1 MPTDNTSSSLPT
13 SVSELQAALTESLE
27 PPADAVPRNPD
38 TPSAAP
44 VVAEPASVTLPPD
57 TTAAGR
63 ILRSVHTGAVGY
75 SHDDVEEVKDRLTPA
90 EYQQLHIAAA
100 QHDHLRAEEAKLV
113 AAVPAWKDTAKGR
126 AEIAKLADFVRT
138 EYGVPDAQVQQ
149 AFQSAAAILAMRD
162 AKRERDRAQQQPTV
176 GRKAGRQ
183 AGGHV
188 YGTAPGERLAGTPS
202 TSAALLALFE

>member
-1 MPTDNTSSSLPT
+1 MDRPDDLAPR
-13 SVSELQAALTESLE
+13 TEAPQRLE
-27 PPADAVPRNPD
+27 RRPPAAKARRQPN

-113 AAVPAWKDTAKGR
+113 AAVPAWKDTPKGR
-126 AEIAKLADFVRT
+126 AEIAQLARFAKD
-138 EYGVPDAQVQQ
+138 EYGVSDEQIQN
-149 AFQSAAAILAMRD
+149 AFTDSRAILLVRDAMRG
-162 AKRERDRAQQQPTV
+162 RE
-176 GRKAGRQ
+176 
-183 AGGHV
+183 
-188 YGTAPGERLAGTPS
+188 
-202 TSAALLALFE
+202 